1 MGGMGDEWD
10 KEGNGRE
17 KGKEERGGQEGW
29 MQGRSKK
36 NGLFLSFMR

>member
-17 KGKEERGGQEGW
+17 KGKEEREDRKGGCRGGVRK
-29 MQGRSKK
+29 MVC
-36 NGLFLSFMR
+36 FCLS